1 MSKHP
6 KRILHVVGGMA
17 RAGVETWLMHVL
29 RSADRDRMQMD
40 FLVHAGQ
47 PCAYDTEIL
56 DRHSKILRCTAPQG
70 SLTYA
75 REFSRLLKQHN
86 YDAIHSHVHHF
97 SGYLLRLARRAAM
110 PLRIAHS
117 HSDTSRQDAR
127 ANWLRRAYLRLTK
140 GWIQAHATHLVAAS
154 RVAGRALFGGDWDR
168 DARQRVLHCG
178 IDLAPFRDAPER
190 AAGRESLGIAP
201 EELVIGHTG
210 RFVTAKNH
218 AFLAEI
224 VAETALRR
232 PAVKLLLIGDGP
244 ERPIIE
250 QKLRNLNLSE
260 KAILAGVRSDV
271 PALLQAIDVF
281 VFPSLWEGLPLTVLE
296 AQASG
301 LPCVI
306 SDIISRE
313 TDILPDLIR
322 RVPLTAGAGHW
333 AAEVLA
339 AERRPTVS
347 RQQALL
353 AVEESSFNIRQSVEE
368 LYALYHA

>member
-117 HSDTSRQDAR
+117 HSD
-127 ANWLRRAYLRLTK
+127 K
-140 GWIQAHATHLVAAS
+140 I
-154 RVAGRALFGGDWDR
+154 
-168 DARQRVLHCG
+168 
-178 IDLAPFRDAPER
+178 
-190 AAGRESLGIAP
+190 
-201 EELVIGHTG
+201 
-210 RFVTAKNH
+210 
-218 AFLAEI
+218 
-224 VAETALRR
+224 
-232 PAVKLLLIGDGP
+232 
-244 ERPIIE
+244 
-250 QKLRNLNLSE
+250 
-260 KAILAGVRSDV
+260 
-271 PALLQAIDVF
+271 
-281 VFPSLWEGLPLTVLE
+281 
-296 AQASG
+296 
-301 LPCVI
+301 
-306 SDIISRE
+306 
-313 TDILPDLIR
+313 
-322 RVPLTAGAGHW
+322 
-333 AAEVLA
+333 
-339 AERRPTVS
+339 
-347 RQQALL
+347 
-353 AVEESSFNIRQSVEE
+353 
-368 LYALYHA
+368 